1 MESITDDF
9 GRNAGKIWMTL
20 DKFGPL
26 SQTKLLK
33 IIGLK
38 QKDFYSAIGWLAKED
53 KIFLNDTDYSLGN
66 TNLGNNIGE
75 DAGKVWNIINN
86 CGEIDVNYI
95 PKLANISEKDTYCAL
110 GWLAKEGK
118 ISAKMVFPKKPRI
131 RYKLK

>member
-1 MESITDDF
+1 MESITDNF
-9 GRNAGKIWMTL
+9 GRDAGKIWMTL

-26 SQTKLLK
+26 SQSRLLK
-33 IIGLK
+33 IIGLR
-38 QKDFYSAIGWLAKED
+38 QRDFYAAIGWLAKEN
-53 KIFLNDTDYSLGN
+53 KIFLNDTDYSLGE
-66 TNLGNNIGE
+66 TNMGYNIGE

-86 CGEIDVNYI
+86 CGEIEFKYI

-118 ISAKMVFPKKPRI
+118 ISAKKIIPKKPQV